1 MLRIV
6 KEEYQII
13 QELRHEFGF
22 SLTEILPRTAFK
34 WNTSYYQAYCRE
46 LEDN

>member
-13 QELRHEFGF
+13 QELRHEFRF
-22 SLTEILPRTAFK
+22 SLVESLPRTAIK

-46 LEDN
+46 PEDN